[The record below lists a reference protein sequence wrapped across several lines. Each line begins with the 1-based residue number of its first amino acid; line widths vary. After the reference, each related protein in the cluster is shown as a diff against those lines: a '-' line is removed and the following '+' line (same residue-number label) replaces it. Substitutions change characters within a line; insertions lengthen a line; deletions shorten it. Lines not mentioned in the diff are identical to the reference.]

1 MLSLGV
7 IFIHFFKEDDVMWVE
22 KQKNGKHKFVERY
35 LDHMTGEERKVSVTL
50 EKDNKAT
57 RKQAY
62 EILQQ
67 KIKEKNSES
76 QNPQKKLK
84 LFELCEKYL
93 EEQKATV
100 KPQSYNAAVSICKML
115 QQAIGREIIVDRLTM
130 PFVKKKFRETGKS
143 NITLNNYRV
152 RFFCIL
158 RWGYTEGLISRPDW
172 TEKFKPFPVE
182 ETYKERIED
191 KFLEGEEVRKILSS
205 MENTLYRYITNFLV
219 LSGVRIGE
227 ALEIRLK
234 DLNFK
239 ERILYVHSSY
249 SSSLKA
255 PGSTKTPAGMRKL
268 YMQDDL
274 YKLCKEMVSWN
285 KKEQLL
291 YGYRTDLLFNEFG
304 EHIIYQTYEKY
315 LKKTCLEVI
324 QKPVTSHYFRHTHAS
339 LLLEQG
345 IDCDTVSRRLGHT
358 DSRFTREIYIHI
370 TKKRKELENE
380 KIKEV
385 RII

>member
-1 MLSLGV
+1 
-7 IFIHFFKEDDVMWVE
+7 MWVE

-35 LDHMTGEERKVSVTL
+35 TDYMTGQEKKVSVTL
-50 EKDNKAT
+50 AKDNKAT

-62 EILQQ
+62 DILQE
-67 KIKEKNSES
+67 KIAKKISKSEM
-76 QNPQKKLK
+76 QKKELT
-84 LFELCEKYL
+84 LAELCEKYMR
-93 EEQKATV
+93 EQKAAV
-100 KPQSYNAAVSICKML
+100 KPQSYAVAVSICKML

-191 KFLEGEEVRKILSS
+191 KFLEGEEVRKLLSG
-205 MENTLYRYITNFLV
+205 MKNTLYRYITNFIV
-219 LSGVRIGE
+219 LCGTRIGE
-227 ALEIRLK
+227 ALAIK
-234 DLNFK
+234 ISDLDF
-239 ERILYVHSSY
+239 ERRIISIHANYN
-249 SSSLKA
+249 SSLKSS
-255 PGSTKTPAGMRKL
+255 GSTKTTAGTREI

-274 YKLCKEMVSWN
+274 YKLCKEIANWN

-304 EHIIYQTYEKY
+304 DHVSYHSYEKY
-315 LKKTCLEVI
+315 LKKVSLDVLK
-324 QKPVTSHYFRHTHAS
+324 KPVTTHYLRHTHAS